1 MFCENCGNEVQEDW
15 VVCPK
20 CGRRLAKPEMLAEES
35 KNENGLEKTR
45 ETISKDE
52 SRMKMTL
59 GTDTSSEVK
68 VGISVRTILRILS
81 IIALICFFCPLYMVS
96 CSGEELAQVS
106 GTDLTFGFECM
117 GRELEGSLTYGAWG
131 LLLVIG
137 VVEAFAYQKRLESS
151 GAYKEIK
158 DYFYS
163 SSACAGATVI
173 WIWFFTAVL
182 QKRAEGTLL
191 EISPCMPLYIMGMV
205 CAISVLVGGY
215 QLYLLDLKEKEN
227 SEEIVEKVF
236 SMIKCVFGVL
246 WRSMLIFLVILFID
260 AQWGTGNLLE
270 QGNKGTDGE
279 QFMDYDLNDM
289 EENSGLSGDAGE
301 DVGVTDEGGRESQ
314 DASVES
320 EYIFPESDKKY
331 LTEEEVRSVT
341 VEEMF
346 IGRNEIYARHG
357 YIFQSEELNTYF
369 NNTSWYEGEVKSN
382 WFNENVSFNDFE
394 KKNVELIKRIEDE
407 ANGVSVQ
414 EEPFVIPMG
423 TYVNDNVLSD
433 IGYEGYQ
440 GLVMVSGVG
449 ENIVE
454 VTILTMPEMSTMT
467 LYGEKLDYKTIQVEE
482 EYSGIV
488 ITLSW
493 DSAREV
499 TLTSSEEFEGMDA
512 DIFNKLANAHYT
524 LAPGFW

>member
-20 CGRRLAKPEMLAEES
+20 CGRRLVKQEVPAEEN
-35 KNENGLEKTR
+35 KNGLERAR

-52 SRMKMTL
+52 SRMKMTS
-59 GTDTSSEVK
+59 GVETTSEVK
-68 VGISVRTILRILS
+68 AGISARTILRILS

-96 CSGEELAQVS
+96 CSGEELAQIS
-106 GTDLTFGFECM
+106 GADLTFGFECM

-137 VVEAFAYQKRLESS
+137 VVAAFANQKRLEAS
-151 GAYKEIK
+151 GAYKEVK
-158 DYFYS
+158 NCFYGS
-163 SSACAGATVI
+163 SVYAGATVI

-191 EISPCMPLYIMGMV
+191 EISPCTPLYVMGIV
-205 CAISVLVGGY
+205 CAISGLVGGY
-215 QLYLLDLKEKEN
+215 QLYLMDLKEKEN

-246 WRSMLIFLVILFID
+246 WRSILIFFAILLID

-270 QGNKGTDGE
+270 QGNKGTDRE
-279 QFMDYDLNDM
+279 YLMDYDLNGL
-289 EENSGLSGDAGE
+289 EENFGLSGDAGE
-301 DVGVTDEGGRESQ
+301 DTKLTDEGIRESQ
-314 DASVES
+314 DASAEF

-357 YIFQSEELNTYF
+357 YIFQSEELNAYF
-369 NNTSWYEGEVKSN
+369 NSMSWYEGRVKPN
-382 WFNENVSFNDFE
+382 WFNADASFNDFE
-394 KKNVELIKRIEDE
+394 KKNVELLKRIEDE
-407 ANGVSVQ
+407 VNGVSVQ

-433 IGYEGYQ
+433 IGYEDYQ
-440 GLVMVSGVG
+440 GLVSVSGVG

-454 VTILTMPEMSTMT
+454 VIILTMPEMSTMR

-488 ITLSW
+488 ITLKW

-512 DIFNKLANAHYT
+512 DIFNKLTNAHYT